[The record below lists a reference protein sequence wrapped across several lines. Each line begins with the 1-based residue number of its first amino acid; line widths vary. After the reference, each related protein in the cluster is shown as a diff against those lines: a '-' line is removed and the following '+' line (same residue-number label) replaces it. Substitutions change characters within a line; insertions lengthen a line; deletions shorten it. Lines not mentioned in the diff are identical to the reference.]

1 MTSDNVA
8 TASEVNKKHRADQLL
23 VQKGLSPSI
32 EQARRSILAGQVR
45 VGSDHVVQGANEMI
59 LEDAPLHIKAPYP
72 YVSRGA
78 DKLLPALDAHLPKL
92 NGLVALDI
100 GASTG
105 GFTDLMLQRGASRVY
120 AVDVGTAQLH
130 LKLREDPR
138 VVCMEKTN
146 ARHLTASDLPQQVDL
161 VTADVSFISLRRI
174 LPAAVQLAAEHAWF
188 FLLIK
193 PQFEARREEVAK
205 GGVVRDESIRQRVVD
220 EIVDFAAT
228 LGLSN
233 IDLCLSPIR
242 GPKGNQETVGVFRIA
257 SSKSDE

>member
-1 MTSDNVA
+1 MTRS
-8 TASEVNKKHRADQLL
+8 TCWGRSE
-23 VQKGLSPSI
+23 
-32 EQARRSILAGQVR
+32 
-45 VGSDHVVQGANEMI
+45 
-59 LEDAPLHIKAPYP
+59 
-72 YVSRGA
+72 
-78 DKLLPALDAHLPKL
+78 
-92 NGLVALDI
+92 
-100 GASTG
+100 
-105 GFTDLMLQRGASRVY
+105 
-120 AVDVGTAQLH
+120 
-130 LKLREDPR
+130 
-138 VVCMEKTN
+138 
-146 ARHLTASDLPQQVDL
+146 
-161 VTADVSFISLRRI
+161 
-174 LPAAVQLAAEHAWF
+174 AVQLAAEHAWF